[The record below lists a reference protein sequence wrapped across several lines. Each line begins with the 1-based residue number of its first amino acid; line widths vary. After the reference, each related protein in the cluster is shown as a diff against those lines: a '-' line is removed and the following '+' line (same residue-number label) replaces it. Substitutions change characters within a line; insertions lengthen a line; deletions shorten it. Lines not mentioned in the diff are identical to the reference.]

1 MDWGRKIIK
10 TATIQECKQY
20 KTYNQQLNVLVKQ
33 YGGWPAGEPEGQ
45 EPDRI
50 NNSLSIKVPV
60 AQFEDVLVAING
72 LDCKTLQKNI
82 TAGDVTGQVVDTK
95 GRIAFLKEMRDK
107 YMNMYMNML
116 GRTSKKQDVMQ
127 VLGN

>member
-107 YMNMYMNML
+107 YMSMYMNML
-116 GRTSKKQDVMQ
+116 DRTSKKQDVMQ

>member
-95 GRIAFLKEMRDK
+95 GRIAF
-107 YMNMYMNML
+107 
-116 GRTSKKQDVMQ
+116 SKRC
-127 VLGN
+127 GINI